1 MTPCEKLGYKVGD
14 RFEANGSSVFCDG
27 TILTLVKDDYSAIP
41 LFEVVDSRH
50 DRKGRE
56 GYCSLENV
64 TKISH
69 TKTQLRPG
77 DYVSTEGMTEEQYHA
92 VAKAFMEA
100 GAKPYGLDGKRKR
113 WNYVAWD
120 SEGDFIG
127 TNGNCGECKR
137 KLTIEQVLG
146 EEDKPQ
152 KIRDVFLG
160 DGPLQGRD
168 SFRHPPGWTSLCAD
182 EEQPTIQ
189 SLLKKADKHARKAQK
204 HEARRQEAIE
214 QARAMLPGGWELT
227 ETGVDD
233 GHQSD
238 INSILE
244 TISEETGFSRSFLTG
259 HGRHTGGDL
268 NDPANWREGDV
279 LTVVSKEVGDV
290 VDIGRKYKLMK
301 QRTDGLKRLHV
312 PGSDTIDGGWTMKD
326 DELRFHHR
334 P

>member
-152 KIRDVFLG
+152 KIRDVFLE

-168 SFRHPPGWTSLCAD
+168 SFRHAPGWTSLCVD
-182 EEQPTIQ
+182 EEQPAIQ
-189 SLLKKADKHARKAQK
+189 SLLKKAEKHARKAQK

-214 QARAMLPGGWELT
+214 QARAMLPDGWELT
-227 ETGVDD
+227 PSIDHDVRIGNTPLSEVNFEFPKGLFCVSGEDL
-233 GHQSD
+233 SD
-238 INSILE
+238 PE
-244 TISEETGFSRSFLTG
+244 
-259 HGRHTGGDL
+259 
-268 NDPANWREGDV
+268 NWRKGDIFRV
-279 LTVVSKEVGDV
+279 L
-290 VDIGRKYKLMK
+290 
-301 QRTDGLKRLHV
+301 DGTAGCAEFEDGQMVEKMNDN
-312 PGSDTIDGGWTMKD
+312 SDEYRAVNRSERWYLPSRAVMF
-326 DELRFHHR
+326 LFR
-334 P
+334 PK